1 MAIGVIDNLSF
12 GFRFF
17 SSSITGPKKVQT
29 FHEYGLHVCM
39 CVYIYIYTHIYI
51 YIAKKFKDLPS
62 AI

>member
-1 MAIGVIDNLSF
+1 MAIRVIDNLSF

-17 SSSITGPKKVQT
+17 ASSITGPKKVQT
-29 FHEYGLHVCM
+29 FHEYGLDVCM
-39 CVYIYIYTHIYI
+39 YIYI